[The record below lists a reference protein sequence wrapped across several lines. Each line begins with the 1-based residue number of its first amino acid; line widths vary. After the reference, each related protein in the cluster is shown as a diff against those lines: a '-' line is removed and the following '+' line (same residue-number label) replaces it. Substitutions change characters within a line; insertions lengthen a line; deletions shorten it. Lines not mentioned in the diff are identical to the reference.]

1 MRVGLFGTVALAIG
15 FLASTSGDAAE
26 VPGTAAAPS
35 LANVCQSGAVAKV
48 RLPACE
54 ALLRDP
60 NLMPKLAAP
69 VFFSIGFAQIDLH
82 DPDDALISF
91 TRALDR
97 DPAFWPASWARA
109 QLLDARREYGSAVQ
123 DWGQVLS
130 QQPALV
136 GAYVHRADSE
146 DNLGQTGNALADY
159 TKAITTASPGD
170 PIDQF
175 YAGRAA
181 TQFAAARFDL
191 AIADFGEAI
200 ARNDRDAQNYLGR
213 GRAAFLK
220 GDAPT
225 AAGDLRKAVELDP
238 TNIYAALWLYLA
250 ETEAGQD
257 GADGLRGRIGE
268 LPLTRWP
275 GPLVRVFLG
284 DAKAEQV
291 QPATGLP
298 PGWSAPDR
306 QAGAACEMAFY
317 MGEYYRLHGQKDQ
330 AIASFRAAL
339 ATHVPEFVEYHA
351 AESELARLGR

>member
-1 MRVGLFGTVALAIG
+1 MLAIG
-15 FLASTSGDAAE
+15 FLASASGDAAE
-26 VPGTAAAPS
+26 VPGTAATPS
-35 LANVCQSGAVAKV
+35 LANLCQSGAAAKV
-48 RLPACE
+48 RMPACE

-60 NLMPKLAAP
+60 DLAPKLAAP

-91 TRALDR
+91 TRALER

-109 QLLDARREYGSAVQ
+109 QLLDARREYGAAVQ
-123 DWGQVLS
+123 DWSQVLG

-159 TKAITTASPGD
+159 SKAITTAAPGD
-170 PIDQF
+170 PIDRF

-181 TQFAAARFDL
+181 AQFAAAHFDL

-200 ARNDRDAQNYLGR
+200 TRNGQDGRNYFGR

-220 GDAPT
+220 GDAGA

-238 TNIYAALWLYLA
+238 TDVYAALWLYLA

-268 LPLTRWP
+268 LPLARWP